1 MPSTTPTKRRELSD
15 SEREQVVMSLLQR
28 LVEGVPR
35 RGAINEVATLFRV
48 HRRTISRLWE
58 RAKEQEAETG
68 RLHAVSHR
76 HDRGRP
82 MMDLSVRLENL
93 RITPFQRRRTIRSAS
108 MASGVSRA
116 TLQRRVSSGDLVA
129 ATSTVKPLLTDEN
142 KTERLDGCIMHVQPV
157 FLLFNDMYDTIHVDK
172 KLFYLT
178 AARRRY
184 YLLPGEEAPHRQVR
198 SRRYITKVMM
208 LAAVARPRWDTAS
221 NSYFNGKLDIWSF
234 IVQEPAVRS
243 SARRPFG
250 AIVTKEGRVT
260 KETSRKMLIERLLP
274 AIRERWP
281 SAGGGV
287 HLWVQQDNAPA
298 HITATDAASVA
309 GTSQQ
314 GLDVELCCQP
324 PNSPDLNCLDLG
336 LFAAIQAHQ
345 RLRSPRNIDELV
357 DAVTAAYWEL
367 FPRRSMRHS

>member
-142 KTERLDGCIMHVQPV
+142 KTERLDG
-157 FLLFNDMYDTIHVDK
+157 
-172 KLFYLT
+172 
-178 AARRRY
+178 RRY

-198 SRRYITKVMM
+198 SRRYTTKVMM